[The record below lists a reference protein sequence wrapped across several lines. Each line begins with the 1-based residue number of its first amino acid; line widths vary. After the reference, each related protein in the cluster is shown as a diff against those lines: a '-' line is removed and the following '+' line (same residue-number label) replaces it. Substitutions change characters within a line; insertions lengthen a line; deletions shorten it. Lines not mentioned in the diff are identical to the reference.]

1 MKIKQLHLISKDKRG
16 IISLIIDLNN
26 KIKFKSV
33 LLIKSKAGA
42 IRANHY
48 HKKDVHYTYLLSG
61 EFEYF
66 EKKTDKESDKIKSIV
81 IKPGDMVESSKGVIH
96 AMKFLIDS
104 IMVVFTTE
112 DRDPVSYERDTVRIR
127 II

>member
-1 MKIKQLHLISKDKRG
+1 MKIKRLHLISKDKRG

-26 KIKFKSV
+26 KIKIKSV

-42 IRANHY
+42 VRANHY

-66 EKKTDKESDKIKSIV
+66 EKKTDKESDKFQSIL
-81 IKPGDMVESSKGVIH
+81 IKPDEIVETSKGVIH
-96 AMKFLIDS
+96 AMKFLMDS
-104 IMVVFTTE
+104 IMIVFTTE
-112 DRDPVSYERDTVRIR
+112 DRDPVSYEKDTVRIK